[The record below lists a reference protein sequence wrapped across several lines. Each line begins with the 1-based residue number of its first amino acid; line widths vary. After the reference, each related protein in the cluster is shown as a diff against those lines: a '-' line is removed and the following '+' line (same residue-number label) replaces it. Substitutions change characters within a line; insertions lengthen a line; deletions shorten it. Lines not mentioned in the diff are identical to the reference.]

1 MFEGKVNAA
10 MKLLDQHDTGLVTL
24 SQSTIHELKRK
35 HPNANDA
42 DPSILMDGP
51 LPFVDPVMFQ
61 NITESTIMKSAL
73 RTRGSS
79 GPSGLD
85 ADGWRRILVSNN
97 FGNVGKDLRCAL
109 SGFAQKLVPSKSKL
123 KLKMGEATLI

>member
-1 MFEGKVNAA
+1 
-10 MKLLDQHDTGLVTL
+10 
-24 SQSTIHELKRK
+24 
-35 HPNANDA
+35 
-42 DPSILMDGP
+42 MDGP

-79 GPSGLD
+79 GQSGLD
-85 ADGWRRILVSNN
+85 ADGWRRILVSKN

-109 SGFAQKLVPSKSKL
+109 SGFAQKVTVVPSKSKL
-123 KLKMGEATLI
+123 KLKMGEAILI